1 MRYVN
6 VPSLTEIYTPIKP
19 GNRDMYTTEWN
30 QKIKIHT
37 IPRNIFIDCNNN
49 ATI

>member
-19 GNRDMYTTEWN
+19 GNRDMYTTERN
-30 QKIKIHT
+30 QKIKNSHDPPKYIY
-37 IPRNIFIDCNNN
+37 RL
-49 ATI
+49 